1 MADNGRPR
9 AIDALLCCS
18 TVRAAAAKAGL
29 GERTIYRYLADSD
42 FRAELHRRQDEAL
55 SAVTAALAGG
65 MGSAVQA
72 LAGVLDDPECPQAV
86 KVRAALGWLREGR
99 AMVETDNLVDRV
111 ATLEKVLLEAG

>member
-1 MADNGRPR
+1 
-9 AIDALLCCS
+9 
-18 TVRAAAAKAGL
+18 VRAAAKKAGL
-29 GERTIYRYLADSD
+29 GERTIYRYLADPD

-86 KVRAALGWLREGR
+86 KARVALGWLREGR
-99 AMVETDNLVDRV
+99 AMVETNNLVGRV
-111 ATLEKVLLEAG
+111 AALENVLIETGNE